1 MTVLREDDLDEF
13 LSRKVKSMNG
23 LLVHGADE
31 AAVNLVGSQAI
42 KKIGVEARRLDVSA
56 CKSSASNFLNS
67 FLSLPM
73 FGDRETLLLDD
84 ADEAC
89 LGFLEPAFAQNIVAN
104 FSVILCSALGKTSK
118 LRAAAEESKLFAC
131 LAIYEQDE
139 AKLRARI
146 QSILSSNGLSW
157 GADAEDQ
164 FYAAVG
170 GDRALVTG
178 EAEKLALYANGQ
190 AKISVADVRAICGD
204 TAEFDVSDLTD
215 AILGGDLERTDHIT
229 NTMGADVRNFLP
241 LFNLHISRLQSLA
254 VEIERGVTVD
264 TAVRNAKPPI
274 FFKRK
279 FAITDQVKRIALQQ
293 MINIQF
299 AIQEAILLSRK
310 NSDLSAA
317 IVNRTLLAI
326 ARQCKARI
334 SS

>member
-23 LLVHGADE
+23 LLVHGADD
-31 AAVNLVGSQAI
+31 AAVNLVGSQLI
-42 KKIGVEARRLDVSA
+42 KKIGVEARRLDVGA
-56 CKSSASNFLNS
+56 CKSSPAKFLDD

-89 LGFLEPAFAQNIVAN
+89 LEFLEPVFAQNLLAN
-104 FSVILCSALGKTSK
+104 FSVILCSALGKTSR
-118 LRAAAEESKLFAC
+118 LRAAAEESRLFAC
-131 LAIYEQDE
+131 VAIYEQDE

-146 QSILSSNGLSW
+146 HSILSSHGLSW

-164 FYAAVG
+164 FYSAVG
-170 GDRALVTG
+170 DDRALVTG
-178 EAEKLALYANGQ
+178 EAEKLVLYAHDQ
-190 AKISVADVRAICGD
+190 ATISVSDVRAICGD
-204 TAEFDVSDLTD
+204 TAEYDADDLTD

-229 NTMGADVRNFLP
+229 SIMGDEVRNFLP
-241 LFNLHISRLQSLA
+241 LFNLYISRLQGLA
-254 VEIERGVTVD
+254 VEIERGLAVD

-279 FAITDQVKRIALQQ
+279 FAITDQVKRISLQQ
-293 MINIQF
+293 FIDIQI
-299 AIQEAILLSRK
+299 AVQESILLSRK

-317 IVNRTLLAI
+317 ILNRTLLAI

-334 SS
+334 LS